1 MPRLMRCEY
10 CGLLQDEPG
19 GVKICAHCGG
29 TLCFEEAP
37 SSGKG
42 LSYIQAEMEL
52 DQVAAPAGRNV
63 DRYLMLTLRT
73 PAELPSQEAAPTPT
87 GRPMLNLAAVLDVS
101 GSMSG
106 TKIEQAKEATR
117 QALHRLHDGDIF
129 SLVIFSSEVKC
140 IVEPT
145 VINNHT
151 RRTVESALREITAG
165 GMTALDGGLELGLKK
180 ARKQKQ
186 ETNFVLLLL
195 SDGQANVGVTDLEKI
210 GYRAYQGRQKGFIV
224 STIGVGNDYNE
235 ALMAEIA
242 TQGGGRFYHVQRADQ
257 IGPYLTG
264 ELGEVAALAARGLI
278 INLTLPAGA
287 TIFPL
292 SAAYPASQGK
302 GQATITI
309 GDIPCDTELEIP
321 IRLTLPTHPPGSK
334 CSIQGTFRHR
344 SPAGNTLTGALNRV
358 TVRFKEAAAFTRREG
373 VVVPVVERVL
383 GQMKA
388 AHVLNAAREMA
399 RNAPAAEQ
407 RFKTHLTTL
416 REYATLLGEE
426 RAQQETANLEEQLT
440 DLRAPAVAKMTVA
453 AAHSAQRGTKRF
465 G

>member
-1 MPRLMRCEY
+1 MRCEY
-10 CGLLQDEPG
+10 CGLLQDEPS
-19 GVKICAHCGG
+19 GVKVCAQCGG
-29 TLCFEEAP
+29 SLRFEEAAP
-37 SSGKG
+37 SGKG
-42 LSYIQAEMEL
+42 TSYVKADLEL
-52 DQVAAPAGRNV
+52 DQVTAPAGRNV

-73 PAELPSQEAAPTPT
+73 PAEVPAGEAAPTQT
-87 GRPMLNLAAVLDVS
+87 GRSTLNLAAVLDVS

-106 TKIEQAKEATR
+106 SKIEHAKEATR

-145 VINNHT
+145 AIDTHT

-165 GMTALDGGLELGLKK
+165 GMTALDGGLKLGLKK
-180 ARKQKQ
+180 AGKRKQ
-186 ETNFVLLLL
+186 ETNLVLLL

-210 GYRAYQGRQKGFIV
+210 GHRAYQGRQKGFIV
-224 STIGVGNDYNE
+224 STIGVGSDYNE

-264 ELGEVAALAARGLI
+264 ELGEVAALAARDLTVH
-278 INLTLPAGA
+278 LTLPNGA
-287 TIFPL
+287 TLFPL

-302 GQATITI
+302 GEATVTI

-321 IRLTLPTHPPGSK
+321 IRLTLPAQPPGSK
-334 CSIQGTFRHR
+334 CRIEGTFRHR
-344 SPAGNTLTGALNRV
+344 SPAGNTLTGTLNRV
-358 TVRFKEAAAFTRREG
+358 TVRFKEATAFTRREG
-373 VVVPVVERVL
+373 VVAPVVERVL

-388 AHVLNAAREMA
+388 AHVLGVAREMA

-407 RFKTHLTTL
+407 QLQTHLTQL

-426 RAQQETANLEEQLT
+426 RAKAETAELEKQFT
-440 DLRAPAVAKMTVA
+440 HLRAPAAAKMAVA
-453 AAHSAQRGTKRF
+453 AAHSVQRGTKTF
-465 G
+465 D